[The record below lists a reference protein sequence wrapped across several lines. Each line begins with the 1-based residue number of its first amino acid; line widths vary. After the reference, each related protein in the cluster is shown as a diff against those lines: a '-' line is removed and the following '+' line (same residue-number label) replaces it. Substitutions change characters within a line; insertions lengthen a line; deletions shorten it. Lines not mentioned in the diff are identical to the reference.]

1 MDLSQVADALVLGV
15 VEGVT
20 EFLPVSST
28 AHLILVGRL
37 LGFHSPGNTFVV
49 LIQLGAI
56 LAVIAAYVRRLLWVV
71 IELPTSWKARRFVI
85 GLVLASVPAAVVGA
99 AARDFIT
106 NVLYGSLLVIALA
119 LILGGLALMW
129 IDRLDIKPN
138 YYDAMKFP
146 IPIAVTMGVFQ
157 TLALIPGVSRSGAT
171 ISAGLLIGCDKRSAA
186 EYSFFMAIP
195 VMVGAFVLDLYH
207 NWSMLRFD
215 DLGLIAIGFVAAFVS
230 ALVVVRTLL
239 GFVSRHGFEPF
250 AWWRLVV
257 GAAAL
262 AAVLVY
268 GA

>member
-15 VEGVT
+15 VEGIT

-28 AHLILVGRL
+28 AHLLLVGRL

-56 LAVIAAYVRRLLWVV
+56 LAVIAAYVRRLIGVV
-71 IELPTSWKARRFVI
+71 LALPKDPDARRFVA

-106 NVLYGSLLVIALA
+106 TTLYGSLLVIAAA
-119 LILGGLALMW
+119 LILGGLALLW
-129 IDRLDIKPN
+129 VDRLDLKPS
-138 YYDAMKFP
+138 YHDAMRLP
-146 IPIAVTMGVFQ
+146 IPVAVTMGVFQ

-171 ISAGLLIGCDKRSAA
+171 ISAGLLIGCDKRTAA

-195 VMVGAFVLDLYH
+195 VMVGAFALDFYH
-207 NWSMLRFD
+207 NRALLDFSEM
-215 DLGLIAIGFVAAFVS
+215 GLIAIGFVAAFIS
-230 ALVVVRTLL
+230 ALAVVETLL

-268 GA
+268 GG